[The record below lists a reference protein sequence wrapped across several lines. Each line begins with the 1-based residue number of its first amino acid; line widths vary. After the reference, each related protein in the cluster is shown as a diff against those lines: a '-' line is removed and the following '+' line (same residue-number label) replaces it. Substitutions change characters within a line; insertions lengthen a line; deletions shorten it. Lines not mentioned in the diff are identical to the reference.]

1 MTSEASAR
9 EAPVPDRAASVGS
22 RSRGAA
28 AAAGH
33 TSPALPPARAL
44 PDLSHESACAAPVCG
59 VDEVG
64 RGPWA
69 GPVVAAAVILDISAI
84 PSGLDDSKRLPAA
97 RRAALYDEL
106 TVSARWGVGIASVA
120 EIDEINILQASFL
133 AMRRALGALGA
144 PPAVALIDG
153 KHLPPDLP
161 CEGRAI
167 VGGDGRALSIAAA
180 SVIAK
185 VTRDRMM
192 IELAGEFPGYGWESN
207 MGYGTRIH
215 QAGLAQHGVTPHHRR
230 SFRPIHNMLCKA
242 E

>member
-1 MTSEASAR
+1 MRPRSRPAATPAAE
-9 EAPVPDRAASVGS
+9 EPVPAVGS
-22 RSRGAA
+22 
-28 AAAGH
+28 
-33 TSPALPPARAL
+33 PARAL

-69 GPVVAAAVILDISAI
+69 GPVVAAAVILDRSAI
-84 PSGLDDSKRLPAA
+84 PAGLDDSKRLPAP
-97 RRAALYDEL
+97 RREALHDEL
-106 TVSARWGVGIASVA
+106 IASARWGVGIASVA

-133 AMRRALGALGA
+133 AMRRALEALGTL
-144 PPAVALIDG
+144 PAVALIDG
-153 KHLPPDLP
+153 KHLPPGLP

-167 VGGDGRALSIAAA
+167 IGGDGRALSIAAA

-192 IELAGEFPGYGWESN
+192 IELAGQFPGYGWESN

-215 QAGLAQHGVTPHHRR
+215 QAGLAKHGITPHHRR
-230 SFRPIHNMLCKA
+230 SFRPIHNMLCAA

>member
-1 MTSEASAR
+1 MS
-9 EAPVPDRAASVGS
+9 
-22 RSRGAA
+22 
-28 AAAGH
+28 
-33 TSPALPPARAL
+33 
-44 PDLSHESACAAPVCG
+44 CAAPVCG

-69 GPVVAAAVILDISAI
+69 GPVVAAAVILDVTAI
-84 PSGLDDSKRLPAA
+84 PAGLDDSKRLPAA
-97 RRAALYDEL
+97 RRAALHDEL
-106 TVSARWGVGIASVA
+106 IVSARWGVGIASVA

-133 AMRRALGALGA
+133 AMRRALAALGT

-153 KHLPPDLP
+153 KHLPPGLP

-192 IELAGEFPGYGWESN
+192 TELARDFPGYGWESN
-207 MGYGTRIH
+207 MGYGTRAH
-215 QAGLAQHGVTPHHRR
+215 QSGLARLGITPHHRR
-230 SFRPIHNMLCKA
+230 SFRPIHNILCGKNS
-242 E
+242 